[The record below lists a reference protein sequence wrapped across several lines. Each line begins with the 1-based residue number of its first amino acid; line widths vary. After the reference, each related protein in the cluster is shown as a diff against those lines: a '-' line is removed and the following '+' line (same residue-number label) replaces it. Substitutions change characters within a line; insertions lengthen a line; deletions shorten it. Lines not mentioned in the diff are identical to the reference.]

1 MAEQRLIDANTLLK
15 TLDSVWD
22 CNDMVFEPNDCICD
36 PLDDCKGCKWRE
48 TLDFAKRQV
57 KASKTVDAVP
67 VIHARWERWVV
78 DVAEHPWHCSHCG
91 WPPPKHVCHIE
102 DMEYCAHCGACM
114 DEGDDSDG

>member
-1 MAEQRLIDANTLLK
+1 MRLINADDLIK
-15 TLDSVWD
+15 TLDGVWD

-67 VIHARWERWVV
+67 VVHGKWMHDNYGANFCSECMKFAYEDEEYHMI
-78 DVAEHPWHCSHCG
+78 WHTNFC
-91 WPPPKHVCHIE
+91 P
-102 DMEYCAHCGACM
+102 HCGAKM
-114 DEGDDSDG
+114 DERKDGEQDD